1 MTAIM
6 SAYVSENIGGHF
18 TSLYLGD
25 KHENGHLHRSISTTY
40 EISLTNQLSMTYE
53 HHRYHFGS
61 K

>member
-40 EISLTNQLSMTYE
+40 EISFDQPTINDLRTSQISLW
-53 HHRYHFGS
+53 F
-61 K
+61 